1 MTGPQGSGNHLFS
14 KVLALNPEIQGWKD
28 LLDTYWIGHDE
39 EPFSKYWKNPVALAE
54 FDWSSSQVFLT
65 SISCPYI
72 DNGEVAQPKYAE
84 FINEASKY
92 ATVKILVIGRDQN
105 ILEYQQTRVRGNPTV
120 QLFKQNLPVLLSTNV
135 LFIAQELLYLYRLD
149 YLNYIEDYL
158 CLKRTTDGDRLEK
171 ILDTDANAKYIQ
183 PVETHWLDEEVKRAS
198 QKRI

>member
-28 LLDTYWIGHDE
+28 LLNTYWIGHDE
-39 EPFSKYWKNPVALAE
+39 EPLSKYWKDPVALSE

-72 DNGEVAQPKYAE
+72 DNGDVAVPNYKT
-84 FINEASKY
+84 FIAEASKY
-92 ATVKILVIGRDQN
+92 ADVKILIIGRDQN
-105 ILEYQQTRVRGNPTV
+105 ILEHQQTRVRGNSTSHI
-120 QLFKQNLPVLLSTNV
+120 FKNNLPILLNNSV
-135 LFIAQELLYLYRLD
+135 LFISQELLYLYKLD

-171 ILDTDANAKYIQ
+171 ILETDANKKYIQ
-183 PVETHWLDEEVKRAS
+183 PVETHWLDEEVERAS

>member
-39 EPFSKYWKNPVALAE
+39 EPLSKFWNNPVALAE

-72 DNGEVAQPKYAE
+72 DNGEVAVPNYKDFITEAEKYAE
-84 FINEASKY
+84 
-92 ATVKILVIGRDQN
+92 VKVLVIGRDQN
-105 ILEYQQTRVRGNPTV
+105 ILNYQQTRVRGNPTAHI
-120 QLFKQNLPVLLSTNV
+120 FKENLKNLLSSNV
-135 LFIAQELLYLYRLD
+135 LFISQELLYLYRLD

-158 CLKRTTDGDRLEK
+158 CLQRTTSSDRLES
-171 ILDTDANAKYIQ
+171 IIETDANAKYIQ
-183 PVETHWLDEEVKRAS
+183 PVETHWLDEEVKLAS
-198 QKRI
+198 QKRT